1 MASFIL
7 SCCSTADLS
16 REHFQNRDIHYICF
30 HYELDGKPYPDDLGQ
45 TIPFDQFYQAMV
57 DGADTRTSQ
66 INAEEYAEYFEGFLK
81 EGKDVLHLCLSSGIS
96 GSINSARLAQ
106 QELAT
111 ASPEDNKLIYDDLVA
126 SSGVEI
132 LFRTTVCAVEREG
145 SRITGIITSG
155 KDGLTAY
162 RAKTFIDCTGDADL
176 CFFAGLE
183 FEKGD
188 TDGSLQAAT
197 LCFIITGINPDAYAK
212 LTMYGGS
219 EKSPI
224 HRILSTGK
232 WPLIKDGHFLVDV
245 LAPGTIGFN
254 AGHLWDSDGTNPAQF
269 TKSMLLGRKL
279 AREFRD
285 ALAELEP
292 EAFGESYLVLTAPTL
307 GVRETRRIR
316 GEYTL
321 TLDDYIARRTFDD
334 EIARNC
340 YFIDLH
346 SSDPASDSHTEDAK
360 YAHCQYQP
368 GESHGIPYRCLI
380 PQGMDNLLVAGR
392 SISCDRA
399 VMGSIRVMP
408 NCLTTGEAAGTAAAL
423 AVQQGT
429 DTKHLDISLLRNTL
443 RQNGAYFL

>member
-1 MASFIL
+1 MKL
-7 SCCSTADLS
+7 SIKENETLYDV
-16 REHFQNRDIHYICF
+16 IIC
-30 HYELDGKPYPDDLGQ
+30 GGGP
-45 TIPFDQFYQAMV
+45 
-57 DGADTRTSQ
+57 
-66 INAEEYAEYFEGFLK
+66 
-81 EGKDVLHLCLSSGIS
+81 SGCAAAAAA
-96 GSINSARLAQ
+96 ARLGAKTLLLEAQ
-106 QELAT
+106 SMLGGMQTAGLVTCFAPFGDGEKSISRGIADEVRRRSNLAAMDTKEEDIGWVT

-126 SSGVEI
+126 SSGAEI

-224 HRILSTGK
+224 HRILSSGK

-254 AGHLWDSDGTNPAQF
+254 AGHLWDSDGTDPVQF

-285 ALAELEP
+285 ALAELES

-321 TLDDYIARRTFDD
+321 TLDDYIARRTFGD

-346 SSDPASDSHTEDAK
+346 SSDPTADSHTEDAK